1 MSKVTVVG
9 AGNVGATCANVL
21 AFNEV
26 ADEIVML
33 DVKEGV
39 AEGKAMDVMQTAQ
52 LLGFDSTL
60 IGCTNDYS
68 KTANSDV
75 VVITSGVPRK
85 PGMTREELIG
95 VNADIVKSVCE
106 NVLKYSPNAILVIV
120 SNPMDTMTYLALKAF
135 KLPKNKVIGMGGTL
149 DSSRFQY
156 FLTEALGCNAND
168 VEGMVIGG
176 HGDTTMIPLARLAN
190 YKGIPVSKLLSAEKL
205 QEVVKSTMV
214 GGATLTKL
222 LGTSAWYAPGAAA
235 SFVVESII
243 KNQKKMIPCSV
254 MLEGEY
260 GQSDLCIGVPVILGK
275 NGIEE
280 IVSMELTDD
289 EKKLFNESAA
299 AVKATNDVL
308 AEMKLI

>member
-26 ADEIVML
+26 ADEVVML

-39 AEGKAMDVMQTAQ
+39 SEGKAMDMMQTAQ

-60 IGCTNDYS
+60 VGCTNDYE

-75 VVITSGVPRK
+75 VVITSGIPRK

-95 VNADIVKSVCE
+95 VNAGIVKSVAQ
-106 NVLKYSPNAILVIV
+106 NILKYSPNAIIVVI
-120 SNPMDTMTYLALKAF
+120 SNPMDTMTYLALKSLG
-135 KLPKNKVIGMGGTL
+135 LPKNRVIGMGGAL
-149 DSSRFQY
+149 DSSRFKY
-156 FLTEALGCNAND
+156 FLSQALGCNANE

-176 HGDTTMIPLARLAN
+176 HGDTTMIPLTSKATI
-190 YKGIPVSKLLSAEKL
+190 KGVPASQFLSKKKL
-205 QEVVKSTMV
+205 QQVAADTMV

-235 SFVVESII
+235 AMVASAII
-243 KNQKKMIPCSV
+243 HNEKRIIPCSV

-260 GQSDLCIGVPVILGK
+260 GHSDLCIGVPVVLGK
-275 NGIEE
+275 DGIER
-280 IVSMELTDD
+280 IIELDLNAE
-289 EKKLFNESAA
+289 EKALFDASAA
-299 AVKATNDVL
+299 AVKNTNAALADVL
-308 AEMKLI
+308 